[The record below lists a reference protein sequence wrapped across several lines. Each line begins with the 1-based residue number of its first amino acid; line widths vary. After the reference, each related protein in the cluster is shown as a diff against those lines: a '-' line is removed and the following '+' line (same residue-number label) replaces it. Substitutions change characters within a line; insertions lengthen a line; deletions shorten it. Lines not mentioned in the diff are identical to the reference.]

1 MAKTKTNDRALGL
14 RMESSIVESLERIAT
29 ELDLSVSWCVRRACQ
44 QFIQRY
50 DASKSSVVALAVEP
64 MEDRAVKQAAFD
76 SELDKPSERKPG
88 KRK

>member
-1 MAKTKTNDRALGL
+1 MAKSKTNDRALGL
-14 RMESSIVESLERIAT
+14 RMEASVVGSLERIAA

-64 MEDRAVKQAAFD
+64 VVDQAKQAAFFAD
-76 SELDKPSERKPG
+76 LDKPIERKPG
-88 KRK
+88 KK